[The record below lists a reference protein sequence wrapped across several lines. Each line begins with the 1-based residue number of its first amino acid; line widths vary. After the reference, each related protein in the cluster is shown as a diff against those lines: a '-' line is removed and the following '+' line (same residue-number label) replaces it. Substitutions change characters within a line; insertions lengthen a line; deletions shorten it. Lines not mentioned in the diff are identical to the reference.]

1 MSYVAVSKETG
12 IGIFEF
18 YNPLLTEKINKD
30 KYTVL
35 PILTYL
41 EQLNKSIRE
50 KENNG
55 CNVLAYLG
63 QQKDQ

>member
-35 PILTYL
+35 PVLTYL

-50 KENNG
+50 NNG
-55 CNVLAYLG
+55 CNVLAYLH
-63 QQKDQ
+63 QQKDR